1 MTHLPFTAHLVFVAD
16 VPSEGKSGRLPS
28 WPGRCLPNRPPPQLW
43 GNRWC
48 GGVGVAA
55 LRDHVCS
62 TVAFPSVLWLAG
74 RPSPSKA
81 TLTLGLACSNR
92 PTTLTAALPA
102 KPSQFLH
109 FAQLQPYYRKEVWLI
124 ANKRSSHRRN
134 ISKRQIH
141 KKKWRRERESWWDQ

>member
-1 MTHLPFTAHLVFVAD
+1 MKPIKATIQSDSTSQPLPFTAHLVFVAD

-74 RPSPSKA
+74 RPSRSKA

-102 KPSQFLH
+102 QPAQPALQNLISFSILH
-109 FAQLQPYYRKEVWLI
+109 NNNLTIE
-124 ANKRSSHRRN
+124 
-134 ISKRQIH
+134 SKF
-141 KKKWRRERESWWDQ
+141 KGLL